1 MKRSSYW
8 SCFNYWWCFR
18 NWSCW
23 RYIFS
28 CFNSKRRT
36 PIKWWKNYYRN
47 FWFNSTRKKIK
58 LDELNLVTNITVL
71 DINSETIIDDI
82 LDGVIDQNSSAILDR
97 TQLTVRQE
105 NNDFFLEPNND
116 QSKYSGSIKLN
127 VTEADQETNKLS
139 IFSYSIIS
147 DKYSN

>member
-1 MKRSSYW
+1 MLTAKTGYELD
-8 SCFNYWWCFR
+8 
-18 NWSCW
+18 
-23 RYIFS
+23 
-28 CFNSKRRT
+28 KT
-36 PIKWWKNYYRN
+36 EPITGTFKLTQKNE
-47 FWFNSTRKKIK
+47 KIE
-58 LDELNLVTNITVL
+58 LSELNLITSITVL

-97 TQLTVRQE
+97 TQLTVKQE

-127 VTEADQETNKLS
+127 VTEAEQKTNNLS